1 MTSNRLP
8 ISKIQFFVAII
19 LAVTCSNAA
28 HTVLGQAST
37 FGGNAQ
43 HTGIFS
49 APAQNLNLI
58 RWQADIDLNNTGALA
73 HYGSPVVTPA
83 NTVIFPV
90 KTATDSFR
98 VVGYNGST
106 GFPKYTL
113 TGDYIMPNHG
123 WIPSYN
129 LCLTSGAFGNRV
141 YFAGAGGTIWHVDN
155 IDSPLTGNFVRE
167 VFYTSLNNYVANQ
180 TAFNNTVF
188 VNTPI
193 TADSNGTIYFG
204 FRVQG
209 VAPDPLNTSQ
219 SGIARIDANGNATYV
234 LVGAAA
240 GDPLIDFDSHNLAPA
255 LSNDESTVY
264 VAVKASSNTNY
275 AYLLG
280 LNSTTLATKYKKF
293 LQDPRNGNAARVP
306 DDGTSSPMIGP
317 DGDVYFGVFG
327 NPFNGS
333 RGFLL
338 HFSSDLTVTKT
349 PGAFGWD
356 YTPGVVPAAMVPSYH
371 GPSSYLL
378 FTKYND
384 YAFQDGS
391 GVNRVAILDPNDT
404 QLDPHTSA
412 SGLVEMREVMTLIG
426 PTPDDAGLGFP
437 FAVQEFCINAPAIN
451 PATNSVFF
459 DSEDGHLYR
468 WNLANN
474 SFAEAVAL
482 SPGIGQPY
490 VPSVIGPDGTVYTLN
505 GGNLFAVGSRN
516 EVTVKISSSAPDVRN
531 TVVGTAVTFT
541 ATVTGI
547 APTPVGN
554 VTFTD
559 VSFDGLTPVNTILAS
574 NVPLDLNGKAEV
586 TTMTLAANATN
597 RGNHFITA
605 TYGGD
610 GVHTTSSVTMVQKVH
625 ASATTTALVSSKP
638 FPAIAEPVTFTATVS
653 PAPAGPGV
661 PTGMVTF
668 ADGETVIGQVPLN
681 GSGVASIV
689 RSNLGAGTHAITA
702 TYASD
707 TTFAASTGQLTQ
719 AVGPTAQFVSTTA
732 SALESAGHISINVT
746 RNGDTSA
753 GATVDYS
760 TSDTA
765 GASSC
770 GTVAG
775 LASSRCDYLRSVGR
789 ISFAA
794 GEATKTISIPIVDD
808 VYAEGAESFQITLI
822 AASGVAIGAPATAT
836 LTITD
841 NEVVNGTNPID
852 QASFFVRQHYID
864 FLSREPDA
872 NGLAFW
878 IGEITSCGN
887 DAQCIEVK
895 RINVSAA
902 FFLSTE
908 FQETGYL
915 SYRTHKV
922 AFNNLAGAPIPVT
935 FSDFIKE
942 TQQLSKGV
950 QVGIGDWQTQ
960 LENNKQAYFLEFVQ
974 RPKFLT
980 AFPNNLTGAQFVS
993 QLNANAGNILSG
1005 TQQVELVNIL
1015 GATPNDFSKRAQVLR
1030 LIAEDQ
1036 KLRDAEFNKAFVLM
1050 QYFGYMR
1057 RDPND
1062 APDVNFDG
1070 YNFWLT
1076 KLITFNGNFVNAE
1089 MVKAFIISDEYRKRF
1104 GP

>member
-1 MTSNRLP
+1 MTFHRPLR
-8 ISKIQFFVAII
+8 SKNSYLVII
-19 LAVTCSNAA
+19 FLIVTFCSAPL
-28 HTVLGQAST
+28 TGLGQSST

-58 RWQADIDLNNTGALA
+58 RWQADIDMNNTGAPV

-83 NTVIFPV
+83 NTVLFPV

-98 VVGYNGST
+98 VFGFNGAT
-106 GFPKYTL
+106 GAPKYTL
-113 TGDYIMPNHG
+113 TGDYILPNHN
-123 WIPSYN
+123 WIPAYN

-155 IDSPLTGNFVRE
+155 IDSNSPGVFVRE

-180 TAFNNTVF
+180 TAFNNSVF

-209 VAPDPLNTSQ
+209 AAPAPLNTSQ

-234 LVGAAA
+234 LVGTAAA
-240 GDPLIDFDSHNLAPA
+240 DPLIDFDSHNLAPA

-264 VAVKASSNTNY
+264 FGVKSSTNSSY
-275 AYLLG
+275 SYLLG
-280 LNSTTLATKYKKF
+280 LNSTTLATKSRVF
-293 LQDPRNGNAARVP
+293 LRDPRNGNGAVIP
-306 DDGTSSPMIGP
+306 DNGTSSPMVAP
-317 DGDVYFGVFG
+317 DGDVYFGVMG
-327 NPFNGS
+327 NPGNGS

-338 HFSSDLTVTKT
+338 RFSSDLTVTKT

-356 YTPGVVPAAMVPSYH
+356 YTPGVVPASMVPSYH

-391 GVNRVAILDPNDT
+391 GVNRVALLDPNDT

-412 SGLVEMREVMTLIG
+412 PGLVEMREVMTLIG
-426 PTPDDAGLGFP
+426 PTPDDVNAAFP
-437 FAVQEFCINAPAIN
+437 LAVQEFCINAPAVN

-468 WNLANN
+468 WTLATN
-474 SFAEAVAL
+474 SIAEAVTL

-516 EVTVKISSSAPDVRN
+516 DVTVKIRSSSPDVRT
-531 TVVGTAVTFT
+531 TVAGTLVTFT
-541 ATVTGI
+541 ATVTG
-547 APTPVGN
+547 AGPTPVGN

-559 VSFDGLTPVNTILAS
+559 ASFDGLTQVNTILAS
-574 NVPLDLNGKAEV
+574 NVPLDINGKAEMS
-586 TTMTLAANATN
+586 TLTLAANATN

-610 GVHTTSSVTMVQKVH
+610 GAHSTSTVTMVQKVH
-625 ASATTTALVSSKP
+625 ASATTTTVVSSTP
-638 FPAIAEPVTFTATVS
+638 LPALGEPITFTATVS
-653 PAPAGPGV
+653 PSPAGPGM

-668 ADGETVIGQVPLN
+668 EDGQTVIGQVPLN
-681 GSGVASIV
+681 SSGVATIT
-689 RSNLGAGTHAITA
+689 RSNLAAGFHAIKA

-707 TTFAASTGQLTQ
+707 TTFAASTGQLTL
-719 AVGPTAQFVSTTA
+719 GPTVQFVATTA
-732 SALESAGHISINVT
+732 SAIESAGHISINVS
-746 RNGDTSA
+746 RSGDTSS

-765 GASSC
+765 GANCSTIS
-770 GTVAG
+770 G
-775 LASSRCDYLRSVGR
+775 LASSRCDYLSSAGR
-789 ISFAA
+789 ITFAA
-794 GEATKTISIPIVDD
+794 GETTKTIFIPIIDD
-808 VYAEGAESFQITLI
+808 VYAEGSETFQITLI
-822 AASGVAIGAPATAT
+822 SATGAVVGTPATAT

-841 NEVVNGTNPID
+841 NEAITGTNPID
-852 QASFFVRQHYID
+852 QPMFFVRQHYID
-864 FLSREPDA
+864 FLSREPDV
-872 NGLAFW
+872 NGLGFW
-878 IGEITSCGN
+878 TTEITSCGV

-922 AFNNLAGAPIPVT
+922 AFGNLSGAPVPVT
-935 FSDFIKE
+935 FNNFLKD
-942 TQQLSKGV
+942 TQQLSRGV

-960 LENNKQAYFLEFVQ
+960 LENNKQAYTLEFVQ
-974 RPKFLT
+974 RPQFLS
-980 AFPNNLTGAQFVS
+980 AFPNTLTGAEFVS
-993 QLNANAGNILSG
+993 QLNVNAGNVLSG
-1005 TQQVELVNIL
+1005 TQQAELVNIL
-1015 GATPNDFSKRAQVLR
+1015 GATPWDETKRAQVLR
-1030 LIAEDQ
+1030 LVSEDSN
-1036 KLRDAEFNKAFVLM
+1036 LRNAEFNRAFVLM

-1057 RDPND
+1057 RNPND
-1062 APDVNFDG
+1062 APDADFTG

-1076 KLITFNGNFVNAE
+1076 KLNQFGGNFVNAE
-1089 MVKAFIISDEYRKRF
+1089 MVKAFIISAEYRQRF